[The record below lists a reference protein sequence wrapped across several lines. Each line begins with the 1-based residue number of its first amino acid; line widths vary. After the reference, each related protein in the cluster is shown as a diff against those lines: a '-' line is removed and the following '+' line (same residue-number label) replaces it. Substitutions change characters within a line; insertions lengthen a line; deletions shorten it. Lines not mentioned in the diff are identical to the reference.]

1 MQHLTQQPVTRT
13 CLACNWG
20 CIFRNQ
26 KQRARCLK
34 AWSWVP
40 ANSETTAQRNNNS
53 MLFISSPL
61 GWMFSHGH
69 CMRRILA
76 HAYAVLPVG
85 LDVHMYLGFALPFGL
100 GFEISYGLF
109 HTPPLWVGDLGI
121 DVDAYVLCRSG
132 RLFHHAPSQSDIFV

>member
-1 MQHLTQQPVTRT
+1 
-13 CLACNWG
+13 
-20 CIFRNQ
+20 
-26 KQRARCLK
+26 
-34 AWSWVP
+34 
-40 ANSETTAQRNNNS
+40 

-85 LDVHMYLGFALPFGL
+85 LDVHMYLGVALPFGL

-109 HTPPLWVGDLGI
+109 HTPPLWVGGLGI
-121 DVDAYVLCRSG
+121 HVDAYFLCRSG
-132 RLFHHAPSQSDIFV
+132 RHFNHARIQSDIFFQSCCVSVRHFLHAFQAVLYFCVF